1 MCKYSIRMILCNTI
15 GMFWKIVKLKKSI
28 FLHEYRWV
36 HLSLEFTTS
45 TLTLG
50 YWCMFVRIFHISSNY
65 DCCRNV
71 NAYGD
76 DQCKS
81 ISKCVGEIQGER
93 QLRMQF
99 YSADFE
105 GNPRDQDGVG
115 KMWLQNY
122 PEWSRIFNRS
132 RRIKFHWIA

>member
-1 MCKYSIRMILCNTI
+1 MNTSSIGIYYICLDLKILMPI
-15 GMFWKIVKLKKSI
+15 IEI
-28 FLHEYRWV
+28 FR
-36 HLSLEFTTS
+36 T
-45 TLTLG
+45 
-50 YWCMFVRIFHISSNY
+50 SSNY

-132 RRIKFHWIA
+132 RRIKFH